1 MYNSCEGNK
10 RKLQFT
16 KSKTTTRTDRRELTK
31 YTMANFTASDFTASN
46 FTASNFTASNFTTSN
61 FTTSNFACPDK
72 VESTTEERM
81 RYFVSVCLAIIITVS
96 IIGNSMVCIAFKVN
110 EHLRTVSNSF
120 ILSLAVSDL
129 ITTIFV
135 MPWDLDIMLKKDT
148 WSYGEPFCKFYTTV
162 YLLSAPASTLNLLA
176 VSIDRYRVIRDP
188 FAYKRQTTPFRA
200 AMVIIFIWLYST
212 IMAFLPWMGWKDTT
226 PWPSKTPPNCTVIRN
241 TSNVCEFDIAWD
253 YSIMMSVLNFVI
265 PPLIMTVIYFKIFQ
279 IAKGH
284 IRQIHRLESITLNGR
299 ASLTG
304 MVNSANNSCR
314 SSRAGSCSPAQL
326 ETHFNGNHTFL
337 SPPHANDKFPH
348 VNGKNGHANHKMK
361 HADNKNKHASAD
373 IQHEKMNEHANVGS
387 EHEKMIS
394 VHERKDS
401 THSNLEV
408 TRRKS
413 NVKRKSRTFS
423 INGTSMLRKNVK
435 AAKSLAIIV
444 GTFFLCWY
452 PFTIVSMAVN
462 ACVRSDLGCSLPP
475 MYVERLLLIF
485 GFLNSMLNPFLYALH
500 NKEFKKTYKHILR
513 WK

>member
-1 MYNSCEGNK
+1 
-10 RKLQFT
+10 
-16 KSKTTTRTDRRELTK
+16 
-31 YTMANFTASDFTASN
+31 MASFN
-46 FTASNFTASNFTTSN
+46 TSN
-61 FTTSNFACPDK
+61 STCPDEG
-72 VESTTEERM
+72 ESTTKERM
-81 RYFVSVCLAIIITVS
+81 RYFVSVCLAIIIIVS

-110 EHLRTVSNSF
+110 KHLRTVSNSF

-135 MPWDLDIMLKKDT
+135 MPWDLEIILKKSS

-176 VSIDRYRVIRDP
+176 VSIDRFRLIRDP

-200 AMVIIFIWLYST
+200 GMVIIFIWLYST
-212 IMAFLPWMGWKDTT
+212 IMAFLPWMGWKDST
-226 PWPSKTPPNCTVIRN
+226 PWPGDTPLNCTVNITTN
-241 TSNVCEFDIAWD
+241 QCWFDVAWH

-284 IRQIHRLESITLNGR
+284 IRRIHRLESITLNGR
-299 ASLTG
+299 ASVMEMANLT
-304 MVNSANNSCR
+304 NTSRR

-326 ETHFNGNHTFL
+326 ETHFNGNHTL
-337 SPPHANDKFPH
+337 LPPPHANSKFPH
-348 VNGKNGHANHKMK
+348 VAGENGHASHNIK
-361 HADNKNKHASAD
+361 HTNKK
-373 IQHEKMNEHANVGS
+373 NEHANVDIQYKNVKNEHANAGS
-387 EHEKMIS
+387 EHEKMILQ
-394 VHERKDS
+394 HERKDS
-401 THSNLEV
+401 TYSHQDV
-408 TRRKS
+408 TSRKS
-413 NVKRKSRTFS
+413 SSKRKSRTFS
-423 INGTSMLRKNVK
+423 ITGTSMLRRNVK

-452 PFTIVSMAVN
+452 PFTIVSMAIN
-462 ACVRSDLGCSLPP
+462 ACVRKDLGCALPP
-475 MYVERLLLIF
+475 IYVEHLLLIF